1 MATDKPYLEHRF
13 LGVRPFTDYLS
24 EAGVNYTIFD
34 DPAIESL
41 FSRKSELLNRE
52 RDSVVIGA
60 CTDDGL
66 GVYFAQFGI
75 RITERFLSH
84 VVFVFNHH
92 PRAEE
97 LAVAADDME
106 PLILQKLDGVDISE
120 ILKHGSH

>member
-1 MATDKPYLEHRF
+1 M
-13 LGVRPFTDYLS
+13 RPFTDYLS
-24 EAGVNYTIFD
+24 EAGVSYTIFD

-97 LAVAADDME
+97 ARRGGRRHGAAYFTTARRRGYRRNTQTRK
-106 PLILQKLDGVDISE
+106 PLIIR
-120 ILKHGSH
+120 